1 MAAVLPARPVAIAVA
16 DDDESALSPRRLLAW
31 AGFTAVLLAAPLAFK
46 SNAALTYLST
56 LGTVMI
62 FCLSYNMLLGQ
73 GGMLSFGHAVYSG
86 LGAYFAIHTMI
97 WATRGGYPIPLPLIP
112 LVGGIAGMAFGILF
126 GYVTTKKGGTVFSMI
141 TMGIGELVH
150 AFANMFPGFFG
161 GDIGVGANRSYGT
174 PFLGLTFGP
183 QVQVYYLIALWVM
196 LCTIAMYAF
205 AQTPLGRISNAVRDN
220 PERTEFI
227 GFDTQRV
234 RYLVLIFSS
243 FFAGISGGLSAINFE
258 IVTTESVGIIRS
270 GDALLYTFIGGI
282 GSFAGPI
289 VGAVIGTFLTIK
301 LSDFTMAWQLYLGA
315 VFILFVIFA
324 PAGST
329 GIIEA
334 NWRVMRSGLFGRV
347 LTRWL
352 AALAATVAMLVGT
365 VILVELC
372 YAVVFG
378 SQKAAAAQLQASLT
392 TGTLAALWSA
402 GVVMV
407 LTGGLLLW
415 KGRQAFREEWDRIN
429 AEIVAARPE
438 GNR

>member
-1 MAAVLPARPVAIAVA
+1 MAAVLTARTVVA

-31 AGFTAVLLAAPLAFK
+31 GGFTAVLLVAPLIFS
-46 SNAALTYLST
+46 SNAALSYLST

-86 LGAYFAIHTMI
+86 LGAYFAIHTVL
-97 WATRGGYPIPLPLIP
+97 WATRGSLPIPLVLIP

-126 GYVTTKKGGTVFSMI
+126 GYVTTKKAGTAFSMI

-161 GDIGVGANRSYGT
+161 GDIGVSANRSYGT

-183 QVQVYYLIALWVM
+183 QLQVYYLIAVWVM
-196 LCTIAMYAF
+196 LCTIAIYAF

-227 GFDTQRV
+227 GYDTRRV
-234 RYLVLIFSS
+234 RYLVLIFST
-243 FFAGISGGLSAINFE
+243 FFAGVSGGLSAINFE
-258 IVTTESVGIIRS
+258 IVSTESVGIMRS

-289 VGAVIGTFLTIK
+289 VGAVVGTFLTVK

-315 VFILFVIFA
+315 VFIMFVIFA
-324 PAGST
+324 PAGLT
-329 GIIEA
+329 GVVEA

-347 LTRWL
+347 LPRWL
-352 AALAATVAMLVGT
+352 AVVAAIAVMLGGT

-372 YAVVFG
+372 YALVFG
-378 SQKAAAAQLQASLT
+378 AQKAAAAQFQASLT
-392 TGTLAALWSA
+392 TGMLAALGA
-402 GVVMV
+402 TGAVM
-407 LTGGLLLW
+407 LLAGGLWLW
-415 KGRQAFREEWDRIN
+415 KGRQTFREEWDRIN
-429 AEIVAARPE
+429 AEIVAARP
-438 GNR
+438 GGDR

>member
-1 MAAVLPARPVAIAVA
+1 MATVLPARPVAVA
-16 DDDESALSPRRLLAW
+16 DDDDESALSPRRLLGW
-31 AGFTAVLLAAPLAFK
+31 AGFTAVLLAAPLAFN

-86 LGAYFAIHTMI
+86 LGAYFAIHTMV
-97 WATRGGYPIPLPLIP
+97 WATRGGYPIPLPLVP

-329 GIIEA
+329 GLIEA

-378 SQKAAAAQLQASLT
+378 SQKGAAAQLQASLT

-407 LTGGLLLW
+407 LTGGFWLW

>member
-1 MAAVLPARPVAIAVA
+1 MAAVLPCGAVA

-31 AGFTAVLLAAPLAFK
+31 GGFAAVLLVAPLIFS
-46 SNAALTYLST
+46 SNAALAYLST

-86 LGAYFAIHTMI
+86 LGAYFAIHTVL
-97 WATRGGYPIPLPLIP
+97 WATRGSLPIPLVLIP

-126 GYVTTKKGGTVFSMI
+126 GYVTTKKAGTAFSMI

-150 AFANMFPGFFG
+150 AFADMFPGFFG
-161 GDIGVGANRSYGT
+161 GDIGVSANRSYGT
-174 PFLGLTFGP
+174 PFLGLNFGP
-183 QVQVYYLIALWVM
+183 QLQVYYMIAVWVM
-196 LCTIAMYAF
+196 LCTTLMYAF

-220 PERTEFI
+220 PERAEFI
-227 GFDTQRV
+227 GFDTRRV
-234 RYLVLIFSS
+234 RYLVLIFST
-243 FFAGISGGLSAINFE
+243 FFAGVSGGLSAINFE
-258 IVTTESVGIIRS
+258 IVSTESVGIMRS

-282 GSFAGPI
+282 GAFAGPI
-289 VGAVIGTFLTIK
+289 VGAVIGTFLTMK
-301 LSDFTMAWQLYLGA
+301 LSDYTMAWQLYLGA

-324 PAGST
+324 PAGLT
-329 GIIEA
+329 GVVEA

-347 LTRWL
+347 LPRWL
-352 AALAATVAMLVGT
+352 AVLAAMAVMLFGT

-372 YAVVFG
+372 YAQVFG
-378 SQKAAAAQLQASLT
+378 AQKAAVAQFQASLT
-392 TGTLAALWSA
+392 PGTLAAWWSA
-402 GVVMV
+402 GGA
-407 LTGGLLLW
+407 LLLAGGLWLW
-415 KGRQAFREEWDRIN
+415 KGRKAFREEWERVN

>member
-1 MAAVLPARPVAIAVA
+1 MAAVLPARPLVVDD
-16 DDDESALSPRRLLAW
+16 DDDESALSPRRLIAW
-31 AGFTAVLLAAPLAFK
+31 GGFAALLLVAPLIFS
-46 SNAALTYLST
+46 SNAALLYLST
-56 LGTVMI
+56 LGTVMV

-73 GGMLSFGHAVYSG
+73 SGMLSFGHAVYSG
-86 LGAYFAIHTMI
+86 LGAYFAIHAML
-97 WATRGGYPIPLPLIP
+97 WATRGSYPLPLPLIP

-150 AFANMFPGFFG
+150 AFAIMFPGFFG

-183 QVQVYYLIALWVM
+183 QVQVYYLIAAWVM
-196 LCTIAMYAF
+196 LCTVAMYAF
-205 AQTPLGRISNAVRDN
+205 AQTPLGRIANAVRDN

-227 GFDTQRV
+227 GFDTRRV
-234 RYLVLIFSS
+234 RYLVLIFST

-258 IVTTESVGIIRS
+258 IVSNESLGIMRS

-301 LSDFTMAWQLYLGA
+301 LSDYTMAWQLYLGA

-324 PAGST
+324 PAGLT
-329 GIIEA
+329 GVIET
-334 NWRVMRSGLFGRV
+334 NWRVMRSGRFGRV
-347 LTRWL
+347 LPRWL
-352 AALAATVAMLVGT
+352 GVLAAMTVMLVGT

-372 YAVVFG
+372 YAMVFG
-378 SQKAAAAQLQASLT
+378 SQKAAAAQFQASLT

-402 GVVMV
+402 GVV
-407 LTGGLLLW
+407 LLLAGGLWLW

-429 AEIVAARPE
+429 AEIVPARPDIDP
-438 GNR
+438 

>member
-1 MAAVLPARPVAIAVA
+1 MDAPLPARAVTE
-16 DDDESALSPRRLLAW
+16 DDESALSPRRLLAW
-31 AGFTAVLLAAPLAFK
+31 GGFGAVLLVAPLAFN
-46 SNAALTYLST
+46 SNAALSYLST

-86 LGAYFAIHTMI
+86 LGAYFAIHTML
-97 WATRGGYPIPLPLIP
+97 WATHGSLSIPLGLIP

-183 QVQVYYLIALWVM
+183 QLQVYYMIAAWVM

-227 GFDTQRV
+227 GFDTRRV
-234 RYLVLIFSS
+234 RYLVLIFST

-258 IVTTESVGIIRS
+258 IVTTESLGIMRS

-289 VGAVIGTFLTIK
+289 VGAIIGTFLTIK

-315 VFILFVIFA
+315 LFILFVIFA
-324 PAGST
+324 PAGLT
-329 GIIEA
+329 GVIEA

-347 LTRWL
+347 LPRWL
-352 AALAATVAMLVGT
+352 AVLAAMAAMLVGT
-365 VILVELC
+365 VILVEMC
-372 YAVVFG
+372 YALVFG
-378 SQKAAAAQLQASLT
+378 AQKAAAAQFQASLT
-392 TGTLAALWSA
+392 TGMLAALWIA
-402 GVVMV
+402 GVV
-407 LTGGLLLW
+407 LLLAGGLWLW
-415 KGRQAFREEWDRIN
+415 KGRRAFREEWDRIN
-429 AEIVAARPE
+429 AEIVATRP
-438 GNR
+438 GGDR

>member
-1 MAAVLPARPVAIAVA
+1 MAAVLPCGAVA

-31 AGFTAVLLAAPLAFK
+31 GGFAAVLLVAPLIFS
-46 SNAALTYLST
+46 SNAALAYLST

-86 LGAYFAIHTMI
+86 LGAYFAIHTVL
-97 WATRGGYPIPLPLIP
+97 WATRGSLPIPLVLIP

-150 AFANMFPGFFG
+150 AFAIMFPGFFG

-183 QVQVYYLIALWVM
+183 QVQVYYLIAAWVM
-196 LCTIAMYAF
+196 LCTVAMYAF
-205 AQTPLGRISNAVRDN
+205 AQTPLGRIANAVRDN

-227 GFDTQRV
+227 GFDTRRV
-234 RYLVLIFSS
+234 RYLVLIFST

-258 IVTTESVGIIRS
+258 IVSNESLGIMRS

-301 LSDFTMAWQLYLGA
+301 LSDYTMAWQLYLGA

-324 PAGST
+324 PAGLT
-329 GIIEA
+329 GVIET
-334 NWRVMRSGLFGRV
+334 NWRVMRSGRFGRV
-347 LTRWL
+347 LPRWL
-352 AALAATVAMLVGT
+352 GVLAAMTVMLVGT

-372 YAVVFG
+372 YAMVFG
-378 SQKAAAAQLQASLT
+378 SQKAAAAQFQASLT

-402 GVVMV
+402 GVV
-407 LTGGLLLW
+407 LLLAGGLWLW

-429 AEIVAARPE
+429 AEIVPARPDIDP
-438 GNR
+438 